1 MKIAF
6 CVPGKDFTGWF
17 LENWTELTQTLTS
30 SPYIENLDS
39 VIDWKLF
46 RNYHPIINKTRTEV
60 LRRAKTWNPDYYMW
74 IDSDTNFK
82 TSDFFKLLF
91 SDKHIVSGLYHLQ
104 PPGGKFTN
112 NYIPVTYA
120 CHKNSRELLYTTDN
134 DLSTNQPIEVYAN
147 GMGWML
153 VRKEVF
159 EEVEN
164 PFDQTYSEQS
174 EDIIFQVKAREKGYK
189 SYVIPDV
196 ILGHEKMLIVK

>member
-6 CVPGKDFTGWF
+6 CIPGKEFTGWF
-17 LENWTELTQTLTS
+17 LENWTELIQTL
-30 SPYIENLDS
+30 NLD
-39 VIDWKLF
+39 IEWKLF
-46 RNYHPIINKTRTEV
+46 RNYHPIVSKTRIEV
-60 LRRAKTWNPDYYMW
+60 LRRAQLWEPDYYMW

-82 TSDFFKLLF
+82 TSDFFKLLS

-104 PPGGKFTN
+104 PPGGRFTN
-112 NYIPVTYA
+112 TYVPVTYA

-164 PFDQTYSEQS
+164 
-174 EDIIFQVKAREKGYK
+174 R
-189 SYVIPDV
+189 
-196 ILGHEKMLIVK
+196 

>member
-6 CVPGKDFTGWF
+6 CIPGKEFTGWF
-17 LENWTELTQTLTS
+17 LENWTELIQAL
-30 SPYIENLDS
+30 NLD
-39 VIDWKLF
+39 IEWKLF
-46 RNYHPIINKTRTEV
+46 RNYHPIVSKTRIEV
-60 LRRAKTWNPDYYMW
+60 LRRAQLWEPDYYMW

-82 TSDFFKLLF
+82 TNDFFKLLS

-104 PPGGKFTN
+104 PPGGRFTN
-112 NYIPVTYA
+112 TYVPVTYA

-134 DLSTNQPIEVYAN
+134 DLNSDQPMEVYAN

-153 VRKEVF
+153 VKKEVF
-159 EEVEN
+159 EDVEK

-189 SYVIPDV
+189 SYVLPDV

>member
-6 CVPGKDFTGWF
+6 CIPGKEFTGWF
-17 LENWTELTQTLTS
+17 LENWTELIQIL
-30 SPYIENLDS
+30 NLD
-39 VIDWKLF
+39 IEWKLF
-46 RNYHPIINKTRTEV
+46 RNYHPIVSKTRIEV
-60 LRRAKTWNPDYYMW
+60 LRRAQLWEPDYYMW

-82 TSDFFKLLF
+82 TSDFFKLLS
-91 SDKHIVSGLYHLQ
+91 SDKHIVSGLYYLQ
-104 PPGGKFTN
+104 PPGGRFTN
-112 NYIPVTYA
+112 TYVPVTYA

-134 DLSTNQPIEVYAN
+134 DLSTNQPMEVYAN

-153 VRKEVF
+153 VKKEVF
-159 EEVEN
+159 EDVEK

-189 SYVIPDV
+189 SYVLPDV

>member
-6 CVPGKDFTGWF
+6 CIPGKEFTGWF
-17 LENWTELTQTLTS
+17 LENWTELIQTL
-30 SPYIENLDS
+30 NLD
-39 VIDWKLF
+39 IEWKLF
-46 RNYHPIINKTRTEV
+46 RNYHPIVSKTRIEV
-60 LRRAKTWNPDYYMW
+60 LRRAQLWEPDYYMW

-82 TSDFFKLLF
+82 TNDFFKLLS

-104 PPGGKFTN
+104 PPGGRFTST
-112 NYIPVTYA
+112 YIPVTYA

-134 DLSTNQPIEVYAN
+134 DLSTNQPVEVYAN

-153 VRKEVF
+153 VKKEVF
-159 EEVEN
+159 EDVEK

-189 SYVIPDV
+189 SYVLPDV

>member
-6 CVPGKDFTGWF
+6 CIPGKEFTGWF
-17 LENWTELTQTLTS
+17 LENWTELSQTL
-30 SPYIENLDS
+30 NLD
-39 VIDWKLF
+39 IEWKLF
-46 RNYHPIINKTRTEV
+46 RNYHPIVSKTRIEV
-60 LRRAKTWNPDYYMW
+60 LRRAQLWEPDYYMW

-82 TSDFFKLLF
+82 TSDFFKLLS

-104 PPGGKFTN
+104 PPGGRFTST
-112 NYIPVTYA
+112 YIPVTYA

-134 DLSTNQPIEVYAN
+134 DLSTNQPMEVYAN

-153 VRKEVF
+153 VKKEVF
-159 EEVEN
+159 EEIEK

-189 SYVIPDV
+189 SYVLPDV

>member
-6 CVPGKDFTGWF
+6 CIPGKEFTGWF
-17 LENWTELTQTLTS
+17 LENWTELIKTL
-30 SPYIENLDS
+30 NLD
-39 VIDWKLF
+39 IEWKLF
-46 RNYHPIINKTRTEV
+46 RNYHPIVSKTRIEV
-60 LRRAKTWNPDYYMW
+60 LRRAQLWEPDYYMW

-82 TSDFFKLLF
+82 TSDFFKLLS

-104 PPGGKFTN
+104 PPGGRFTN
-112 NYIPVTYA
+112 TYVPVTYA

-134 DLSTNQPIEVYAN
+134 DLSTNQQVEVYAN

-153 VRKEVF
+153 VKKEVF
-159 EEVEN
+159 EDVEK

-189 SYVIPDV
+189 SYVLPDV

>member
-6 CVPGKDFTGWF
+6 CIPGKEFTGWF
-17 LENWTELTQTLTS
+17 LENWTELSQTL
-30 SPYIENLDS
+30 NLD
-39 VIDWKLF
+39 IEWKLF
-46 RNYHPIINKTRTEV
+46 RNYHPIVSKTRIEV
-60 LRRAKTWNPDYYMW
+60 LRRAQLWEPDYYMW

-82 TSDFFKLLF
+82 TSDFFKLLS

-104 PPGGKFTN
+104 PPGGRFTST
-112 NYIPVTYA
+112 YIPVTYA

-134 DLSTNQPIEVYAN
+134 DLSTNQPMEVYAN

-153 VRKEVF
+153 VKKEVF
-159 EEVEN
+159 EDVEK

-189 SYVIPDV
+189 SYVLPDV

>member
-6 CVPGKDFTGWF
+6 CIPGKEFTGWF
-17 LENWTELTQTLTS
+17 LENWTELSQTL
-30 SPYIENLDS
+30 NLD
-39 VIDWKLF
+39 IEWKLF
-46 RNYHPIINKTRTEV
+46 RNYHPIVSKTRIEV
-60 LRRAKTWNPDYYMW
+60 LRRAQLWEPDYYMW

-82 TSDFFKLLF
+82 TNDFFKLLS

-104 PPGGKFTN
+104 PPGGRFTST
-112 NYIPVTYA
+112 YIPVTYA

-134 DLSTNQPIEVYAN
+134 DLSTNQPMEVYAN

-153 VRKEVF
+153 VKKEVF
-159 EEVEN
+159 EDVEK

-189 SYVIPDV
+189 SYVLPDV

>member
-6 CVPGKDFTGWF
+6 CIPGKEFTGWF
-17 LENWTELTQTLTS
+17 LENWTELIQVL
-30 SPYIENLDS
+30 NLD
-39 VIDWKLF
+39 IEWKLF
-46 RNYHPIINKTRTEV
+46 RNYHPIVSKTRIEV
-60 LRRAKTWNPDYYMW
+60 LRRAQLWEPDYYMW

-82 TSDFFKLLF
+82 TSDFFKLLS

-104 PPGGKFTN
+104 PPGGRFTN
-112 NYIPVTYA
+112 TYVPVTYA

-134 DLSTNQPIEVYAN
+134 DLSTNQQVEVYAN

-153 VRKEVF
+153 VKKEVF
-159 EEVEN
+159 EDVEK

-189 SYVIPDV
+189 SYVLPDV

>member
-6 CVPGKDFTGWF
+6 CIPGKEFTGWF
-17 LENWTELTQTLTS
+17 LENWTELSQTL
-30 SPYIENLDS
+30 NLD
-39 VIDWKLF
+39 IEWKLF
-46 RNYHPIINKTRTEV
+46 RNYHPIVSKTRIEV
-60 LRRAKTWNPDYYMW
+60 LRRAQLWEPDYYMW

-82 TSDFFKLLF
+82 TSDFFKLLS

-104 PPGGKFTN
+104 PPGGRFTN
-112 NYIPVTYA
+112 TYVPVTYA

-134 DLSTNQPIEVYAN
+134 DLSTNQQVEVYAN

-153 VRKEVF
+153 VKKEVF
-159 EEVEN
+159 EDVEK

-189 SYVIPDV
+189 SYVLPDV

>member
-6 CVPGKDFTGWF
+6 CIPGKEFTGWF
-17 LENWTELTQTLTS
+17 LENWTELIQVL
-30 SPYIENLDS
+30 NLD
-39 VIDWKLF
+39 IEWKLF
-46 RNYHPIINKTRTEV
+46 RNYHPIVSKTRIEV
-60 LRRAKTWNPDYYMW
+60 LRRAQLWEPDYYMW
-74 IDSDTNFK
+74 IDSDTSFK
-82 TSDFFKLLF
+82 TSDFFKLLS

-104 PPGGKFTN
+104 PPGGRFTN
-112 NYIPVTYA
+112 TYVPVTYA

-134 DLSTNQPIEVYAN
+134 DLSTNQQVEVYAN

-153 VRKEVF
+153 VKKEVF
-159 EEVEN
+159 EDVEK

-189 SYVIPDV
+189 SYVLPDV

>member
-6 CVPGKDFTGWF
+6 CIPGKDFTGWF
-17 LENWTELTQTLTS
+17 LENWTELIQAL
-30 SPYIENLDS
+30 NLD
-39 VIDWKLF
+39 IEWKLF
-46 RNYHPIINKTRTEV
+46 RNYHPIVSKTRIEV
-60 LRRAKTWNPDYYMW
+60 LRRAQLWEPDYYMW

-82 TSDFFKLLF
+82 TSDFFKLLS

-104 PPGGKFTN
+104 PPGGRFTN
-112 NYIPVTYA
+112 TYVPVTYA

-134 DLSTNQPIEVYAN
+134 DLSTNQQVEVYAN

-153 VRKEVF
+153 VKKEVF
-159 EEVEN
+159 EDVEK

-189 SYVIPDV
+189 SYVLPDV

>member
-6 CVPGKDFTGWF
+6 CIPGKEFTGWF
-17 LENWTELTQTLTS
+17 LENWTELIQTL
-30 SPYIENLDS
+30 NLD
-39 VIDWKLF
+39 IEWKLF
-46 RNYHPIINKTRTEV
+46 RNYHPIVSKTRIEV
-60 LRRAKTWNPDYYMW
+60 LRRAQLWEPDYYMW

-82 TSDFFKLLF
+82 TNDFFKLLS
-91 SDKHIVSGLYHLQ
+91 SDKCIVSGLYHLQ
-104 PPGGKFTN
+104 PPGGRFTN
-112 NYIPVTYA
+112 TYVPVTYA

-134 DLSTNQPIEVYAN
+134 DLSTNQPMEVYAN

-153 VRKEVF
+153 VKKEVF
-159 EEVEN
+159 EEIEK

-189 SYVIPDV
+189 SYVLPDV

>member
-6 CVPGKDFTGWF
+6 CIPGKEFTGWF
-17 LENWTELTQTLTS
+17 LENWTELPQALS
-30 SPYIENLDS
+30 LDIE
-39 VIDWKLF
+39 WKLF
-46 RNYHPIINKTRTEV
+46 RNYHPIVSKTRIEV
-60 LRRAKTWNPDYYMW
+60 LRRAQLWEPDYYMW

-82 TSDFFKLLF
+82 TSDFFKLLS

-104 PPGGKFTN
+104 PPGGRFTST
-112 NYIPVTYA
+112 YIPVTYA

-134 DLSTNQPIEVYAN
+134 DLSTNQPMEVYAN

-153 VRKEVF
+153 VKKEVF
-159 EEVEN
+159 EDVEK

-189 SYVIPDV
+189 SYVLPDV

>member
-6 CVPGKDFTGWF
+6 CIPGKEFTGWF
-17 LENWTELTQTLTS
+17 LENWTELSQAL
-30 SPYIENLDS
+30 NLD
-39 VIDWKLF
+39 IEWKLF
-46 RNYHPIINKTRTEV
+46 RNYHPIVSKTRIEV
-60 LRRAKTWNPDYYMW
+60 LRRAQLWEPDYYMW

-82 TSDFFKLLF
+82 TSDFFKLLS

-104 PPGGKFTN
+104 PPGGRFTST
-112 NYIPVTYA
+112 YIPVTYA

-134 DLSTNQPIEVYAN
+134 DLNSDQPMEVYAN

-153 VRKEVF
+153 VKKEVF
-159 EEVEN
+159 EEIEK

-189 SYVIPDV
+189 SYVLPDV

>member
-6 CVPGKDFTGWF
+6 CIPGKEFTGWF
-17 LENWTELTQTLTS
+17 LENWTELIQAL
-30 SPYIENLDS
+30 NLD
-39 VIDWKLF
+39 IEWKLF
-46 RNYHPIINKTRTEV
+46 RNYHPIVSKTRIEV
-60 LRRAKTWNPDYYMW
+60 LRRAQLWEPDYYMW

-82 TSDFFKLLF
+82 TSDFFKLLS

-104 PPGGKFTN
+104 PPGGRFTN
-112 NYIPVTYA
+112 TYVPVTYT

-134 DLSTNQPIEVYAN
+134 DLSTNQPMEVYAN

-153 VRKEVF
+153 VKKEVF
-159 EEVEN
+159 EDVEK

-189 SYVIPDV
+189 SYVLPDV

>member
-6 CVPGKDFTGWF
+6 CIPGKEFTGWF
-17 LENWTELTQTLTS
+17 LENWTELIQVL
-30 SPYIENLDS
+30 NLD
-39 VIDWKLF
+39 IEWKLF
-46 RNYHPIINKTRTEV
+46 RNYHPIVSKTRIEV
-60 LRRAKTWNPDYYMW
+60 LRRAQLREPDYYMW

-82 TSDFFKLLF
+82 TSDFFKLLS

-104 PPGGKFTN
+104 PPGGRFTN
-112 NYIPVTYA
+112 TYVPVTYA

-134 DLSTNQPIEVYAN
+134 DLSTNQPMEVYAN

-153 VRKEVF
+153 VKKEVF
-159 EEVEN
+159 EDVEK

-189 SYVIPDV
+189 SYVLPDV

>member
-6 CVPGKDFTGWF
+6 CIPGKEFTGWF
-17 LENWTELTQTLTS
+17 LENWTELIQAL
-30 SPYIENLDS
+30 NLD
-39 VIDWKLF
+39 IEWKLF
-46 RNYHPIINKTRTEV
+46 RNYHPIVSKTRIEV
-60 LRRAKTWNPDYYMW
+60 LRRAQLWEPDYYMW

-82 TSDFFKLLF
+82 TSDFFKLLS

-104 PPGGKFTN
+104 PPGGRFTN
-112 NYIPVTYA
+112 TYVPVTYA

-134 DLSTNQPIEVYAN
+134 DLSTNQQVEVYAN

-153 VRKEVF
+153 VKKEVF
-159 EEVEN
+159 EDVEK

-189 SYVIPDV
+189 SYVLPDV

>member
-17 LENWTELTQTLTS
+17 LENWTELIQA
-30 SPYIENLDS
+30 INLDTT
-39 VIDWKLF
+39 IEWKLF
-46 RNYHPIINKTRTEV
+46 RNYHPIVHKTRTEV
-60 LRRAKTWNPDYYMW
+60 LRRAKVWNPDYYMW

-82 TSDFFKLLF
+82 TGDFFKLLS
-91 SDKHIVSGLYHLQ
+91 SDKEIVSGLYHLQ

-112 NYIPVTYA
+112 TYVPVTYA

-134 DLSTNQPIEVYAN
+134 DLSSNQPMEVYAN

-153 VRKEVF
+153 VKKEVF
-159 EEVEN
+159 EDIEN

>member
-6 CVPGKDFTGWF
+6 CIPGKEFTGWF
-17 LENWTELTQTLTS
+17 LENWTELSQTL
-30 SPYIENLDS
+30 NLD
-39 VIDWKLF
+39 IEWKLF
-46 RNYHPIINKTRTEV
+46 RNYHPIVSKTRIEV
-60 LRRAKTWNPDYYMW
+60 LRRAQLWEPDYYMW

-82 TSDFFKLLF
+82 TSDFFKLLS

-104 PPGGKFTN
+104 PPGGRFTST
-112 NYIPVTYA
+112 YIPVTYA

-134 DLSTNQPIEVYAN
+134 DLNSDQPMEVYAN

-153 VRKEVF
+153 VKKEVF
-159 EEVEN
+159 EEIEK

-189 SYVIPDV
+189 SYVLPDV